1 MCYVG
6 PARARGGTECSYGSA
21 WFEPVRG
28 APRAAILGGIAR
40 VGFSHQRALPR
51 PPFKFKISRAELE
64 KLETSLSN
72 SEQGAR
78 AKSKNDPRETQ
89 KNKKMRSRI
98 QNDFIVRIIFIIMIF
113 YIVRSA
119 HRTAHRGM
127 VKEPKTEVKQEEWK
141 RSEKRRKRNS
151 EKPHGAGHQPHKG
164 QG

>member
-1 MCYVG
+1 MGLRACDFPTERVLPRTPSNYKNGFLAPFLFFSSDSSPSRVCYVG

-78 AKSKNDPRETQ
+78 AKSKNDPRET
-89 KNKKMRSRI
+89 
-98 QNDFIVRIIFIIMIF
+98 
-113 YIVRSA
+113 
-119 HRTAHRGM
+119 
-127 VKEPKTEVKQEEWK
+127 
-141 RSEKRRKRNS
+141 EK
-151 EKPHGAGHQPHKG
+151 
-164 QG
+164 